1 MNVTETFRGFSAQ
14 RSLPLDVERTETVRS
29 GPSGSADHTGL
40 HAQGRVAVP
49 PTLPLDVER
58 TGCTPSHCHS
68 TSNVPRRCAQGRVEV
83 PSTWNCT
90 LRPEWQCRPHCHST
104 SSVPRRYAQGRVEV
118 PSTWNGASRAE
129 WQCRPHC
136 HSIVNERL
144 HALTLPLDVERTETV
159 RSGPSGSAAES
170 EGGAPVGDDCGPR
183 DMLGR
188 AVAQARGSADYS
200 GAGRV
205 GHRRDQPPA
214 TCRALLLRRPRKDAA
229 GDAGRRPLPR
239 HAALLGVCRPP
250 GCRERRESDE
260 RREAPER
267 AKRAWLKCEE
277 SPAGRQREVREGP
290 APDRS
295 HTGCGPGLP
304 DGRGDANA
312 AQKSMSTLLKNKF
325 HSLSSGHIA

>member
-14 RSLPLDVERTETVRS
+14 RSLPRDGERTELHALTLPLDVERTKTVRS
-29 GPSGSADHTGL
+29 GPSGSAIHMELHAQARVAVPPTLPLDVERTKTVRSGPSGSAIHMEL

-68 TSNVPRRCAQGRVEV
+68 TSSVPIRCVQGRV
-83 PSTWNCT
+83 
-90 LRPEWQCRPHCHST
+90 
-104 SSVPRRYAQGRVEV
+104 
-118 PSTWNGASRAE
+118 
-129 WQCRPHC
+129 
-136 HSIVNERL
+136 
-144 HALTLPLDVERTETV
+144 
-159 RSGPSGSAAES
+159 
-170 EGGAPVGDDCGPR
+170 VG
-183 DMLGR
+183 
-188 AVAQARGSADYS
+188 
-200 GAGRV
+200 
-205 GHRRDQPPA
+205 
-214 TCRALLLRRPRKDAA
+214 LLRRR
-229 GDAGRRPLPR
+229 AGRPSGATAGQGHARARR
-239 HAALLGVCRPP
+239 HAGQGVCRPP
-250 GCRERRESDE
+250 GYRERRESDE

-277 SPAGRQREVREGP
+277 GPAGRQREVREGP

-295 HTGCGPGLP
+295 HPGCGPGLP